1 MLSFFRSVLGL
12 NGSQSPSSET
22 ERLRR
27 VSKELARL
35 EREDRRAP
43 LSPRV
48 SAKRKAVENAA
59 TPIAPKLRKLTLAV
73 EEATP
78 GSDLGENTP
87 TAEMCS
93 HARGVENECGIAAKR
108 KRVEPENHED
118 VAEQLTPPP
127 MKKAQVGSPEASTR
141 QKRKATDDLEGKAE
155 SFKKSPVLKDGSNK
169 LISSSKRKASDME
182 SPENGDR
189 ARLAPPSKVIHNV
202 VGAKPSAPKA
212 SFQNPDK
219 TTPRHSHGGVSSSR
233 KSKKSPAYYR
243 NLAKACRSKRLQFS
257 I

>member
-73 EEATP
+73 EEATS

-93 HARGVENECGIAAKR
+93 HARGVEN
-108 KRVEPENHED
+108 V
-118 VAEQLTPPP
+118 
-127 MKKAQVGSPEASTR
+127 
-141 QKRKATDDLEGKAE
+141 
-155 SFKKSPVLKDGSNK
+155 
-169 LISSSKRKASDME
+169 
-182 SPENGDR
+182 
-189 ARLAPPSKVIHNV
+189 ARL
-202 VGAKPSAPKA
+202 
-212 SFQNPDK
+212 
-219 TTPRHSHGGVSSSR
+219 
-233 KSKKSPAYYR
+233 Y
-243 NLAKACRSKRLQFS
+243 LRLGERTIVAFLERLHDPLRRQVQLYKQVY
-257 I
+257 